1 MAGLVE
7 ELTMIMDQEAALYDR
22 ILDLNETKR
31 DAITARDSVG
41 LERITAQ
48 EEGYMFSLQELEKNR
63 IRALSDMATVLGRDG
78 EMISVNDVIEILSDN
93 KEEQEAL
100 SKSRQNLIEK
110 AKEVQFWN
118 NQNQELLEVAL
129 KMVDFDLTLLKSM
142 KQAPET
148 GNYNNK
154 AYNTGD
160 LLGSSGFD
168 AKQ

>member
-7 ELTMIMDQEAALYDR
+7 ELTMIMDQETALYDR
-22 ILDLNETKR
+22 ILGLNENKR
-31 DAITARDSVG
+31 EAITARDSAG

-63 IRALSDMATVLGRDG
+63 MRALSDMATVLGRDG

-110 AKEVQFWN
+110 AKELRFWN
-118 NQNQELLEVAL
+118 NQNQELLKVAL
-129 KMVDFDLTLLKSM
+129 EMVDFDLTLLKGLR
-142 KQAPET
+142 QAPET

>member
-1 MAGLVE
+1 M
-7 ELTMIMDQEAALYDR
+7 
-22 ILDLNETKR
+22 
-31 DAITARDSVG
+31 
-41 LERITAQ
+41 
-48 EEGYMFSLQELEKNR
+48 
-63 IRALSDMATVLGRDG
+63 LGHDG
-78 EMISVNDVIEILSDN
+78 EMLTVNNVIEILSDK

-100 SKSRQNLIEK
+100 SNARDNLIEK
-110 AKEVQFWN
+110 AKELRYWN
-118 NQNQELLEVAL
+118 EQNQNLLKVAL
-129 KMVDFDLTLLKSM
+129 EMVDFDLTLFKSL

>member
-7 ELTMIMDQEAALYDR
+7 ELTSVMEHETALYDR
-22 ILDLNETKR
+22 ILGLNKDKR
-31 DAITARDSVG
+31 DAITTRDSVK
-41 LERITAQ
+41 LEKITAE
-48 EEGYMFSLQELEKNR
+48 EEGYLFSLKELEQNR
-63 IRALSDMATVLGRDG
+63 MRALKDMATVLGHDG
-78 EMISVNDVIEILSDN
+78 EMLTVNNVIEILSDK

-100 SKSRQNLIEK
+100 SNARDNLIEK
-110 AKEVQFWN
+110 AKELRYWN
-118 NQNQELLEVAL
+118 EQNQNLLKVAL
-129 KMVDFDLTLLKSM
+129 EMVDFDLTLFKSL

>member
-7 ELTMIMDQEAALYDR
+7 ELTSVMEQETALYDR
-22 ILDLNETKR
+22 ILGLNESKR
-31 DAITARDSVG
+31 DAITTRNSEK
-41 LERITAQ
+41 LEKITAE
-48 EEGYMFSLQELEKNR
+48 EEGYLFSLRELEQKR
-63 IRALSDMATVLGRDG
+63 MRALNDMATVLGHDG
-78 EMISVNDVIEILSDN
+78 ETITVNNVIEILKD
-93 KEEQEAL
+93 KPKEQEAL
-100 SKSRQNLIEK
+100 KVARQNLIEK
-110 AKEVQFWN
+110 AKELRYWN
-118 NQNQELLEVAL
+118 DQNQNLLKVAL
-129 KMVDFDLTLLKSM
+129 EMVDFDLTLFKSL

>member
-7 ELTMIMDQEAALYDR
+7 ELVSIMNQETALYDR
-22 ILDLNETKR
+22 ILGLNKSKR
-31 DAITARDSVG
+31 DAITNRDAAN
-41 LERITAQ
+41 LEQITAK
-48 EEGYMFSLQELEKNR
+48 EEGFMFSLQELEKQR

-78 EMISVNDVIEILSDN
+78 ETISVNNVIEILSDN
-93 KEEQEAL
+93 HEEQEAL
-100 SKSRQNLIEK
+100 SLARKNLIEK
-110 AKEVQFWN
+110 AKELRFWN
-118 NQNQELLEVAL
+118 DQNQELLKVAL
-129 KMVDFDLTLLKSM
+129 EMVDFDLTLFKGL

>member
-7 ELTMIMDQEAALYDR
+7 ELTIIMDQEAALYDR